1 MKAENEALLG
11 LAGLLSLIVPV
22 LYFSYRSAFLSGLAV
37 LLSLL
42 IYRFAERKSSTV
54 SLTDLDEHKVLFSQK
69 AVEFFAL
76 LTAFLSPVVD
86 RYVAVPV
93 LMIVFLSETV
103 RYEMEAV
110 AKSFISSY
118 AGFEFRTVAV
128 GIGLIGQVVASYS
141 LFYSIVLVGVVTVY
155 ELWRTLR
162 TGFEF

>member
-1 MKAENEALLG
+1 LLG
-11 LAGLLSLIVPV
+11 LAGLLSLIAPV
-22 LYFSYRSAFLSGLAV
+22 LYFSYSSAFLSGFTV

-42 IYRFAERKSSTV
+42 VYNFAERKSSEV
-54 SLTDLDEHKVLFSQK
+54 SLTDMDEFKVLFSQK
-69 AVEFFAL
+69 SVEFFAL

-86 RYVAVPV
+86 RYVAIPV

-103 RYEMEAV
+103 RYEMEAI

-118 AGFEFRTVAV
+118 AGFEFRVAAV
-128 GIGLIGQVVASYS
+128 GIGLIGQTLAGYS
-141 LFYSIVLVGVVTVY
+141 LFYAVVVVGVITVY